1 MRCGHEHFIM
11 SARVY
16 LVGAGPGDPDLLTVR
31 ALRLLQ
37 QADVVVHDALVDD
50 RILDLVPAAARLIDV
65 GKRPG
70 FRIEQDFINS
80 TLLDLAVASQ
90 SYACIVRL
98 KGGDPYVFGRGGEE
112 AEVLLAA
119 GVAVEVVPG
128 VSSAFAAAAAVGIPV
143 THRGVSPAVT
153 VVTGHRRDGESEV
166 DWVSLAKAGSTLVVL
181 MGVAE
186 RESIAVGLLAGGLSP
201 DLPVAIVERA
211 TRPDQHVTRG
221 RLAELSSLTAHPPA
235 VIVIGAVAAIEAAT
249 YAVSQCA
256 LVG

>member
-1 MRCGHEHFIM
+1 MTVF
-11 SARVY
+11 
-16 LVGAGPGDPDLLTVR
+16 LVGAGPGDPDLLTVK
-31 ALRLLQ
+31 AARLLQ
-37 QADVVVHDALVDD
+37 RADVVVHDALVDD
-50 RILDLVPAAARLIDV
+50 RILDLVPRTARLIDV

-70 FRIEQDFINS
+70 ARIEQASINS
-80 TLLDLAVASQ
+80 TLIDLSSQ
-90 SYACIVRL
+90 YACIVRL

-112 AEVLLAA
+112 AQALLAVGA
-119 GVAVEVVPG
+119 EVEVVPG

-153 VVTGHRRDGESEV
+153 VVTGHRRDGEVEV

-211 TRPDQHVTRG
+211 TRPDQTVVRG
-221 RLAELSSLTAHPPA
+221 RLGDLSRLPANPPA
-235 VIVIGAVAAIEAAT
+235 VIVIGAVAALDTACYLPT
-249 YAVSQCA
+249 A
-256 LVG
+256 LQRCCTELAQP